1 MEDLETQTDEV
12 EEEDSDFISPDLG
25 ELFMTKRKRRE
36 SRKVSVAIAADTG
49 IRKAARRVSV
59 VEAAHRKGSMSQKR

>member
-36 SRKVSVAIAADTG
+36 EEWRWRERNWEEYIKRTEHKVIYVQFSHD
-49 IRKAARRVSV
+49 
-59 VEAAHRKGSMSQKR
+59 M